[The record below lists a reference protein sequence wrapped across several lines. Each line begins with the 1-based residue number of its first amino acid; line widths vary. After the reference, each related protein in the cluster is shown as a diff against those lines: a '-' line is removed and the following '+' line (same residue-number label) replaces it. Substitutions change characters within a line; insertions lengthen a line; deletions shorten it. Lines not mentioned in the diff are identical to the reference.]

1 MQKQHAVMD
10 ISIVFDDSGMM
21 SSELIAQI
29 IIRLRSCKHSPHAA
43 NSMCLPDVF
52 SLILLPNTL
61 EGQALAMLCVR
72 FDQYT
77 AQCADEL

>member
-1 MQKQHAVMD
+1 MGTREVIKRDTNM
-10 ISIVFDDSGMM
+10 
-21 SSELIAQI
+21 
-29 IIRLRSCKHSPHAA
+29 CNSPHAA